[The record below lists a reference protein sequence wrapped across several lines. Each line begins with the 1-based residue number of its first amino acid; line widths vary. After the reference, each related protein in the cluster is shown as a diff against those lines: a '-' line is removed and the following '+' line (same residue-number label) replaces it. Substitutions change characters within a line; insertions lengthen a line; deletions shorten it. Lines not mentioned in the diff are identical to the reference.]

1 MTDCKA
7 YRSEIEESANGL
19 SDAAR
24 AHASSCSACGEFQR
38 GHDSLRRLVGG
49 LERVEAPADF
59 EFRLRARMAARRGT
73 RGGRPFAG
81 RGNLYGFGAVA
92 AAMCFLV
99 VSASLYFWQGQH
111 VRPGDEASGN
121 ARAEVKT
128 NSEQHQV
135 IAALT
140 PGATANPAS
149 VSVNNP
155 AAAATKTKGAG
166 TRSVVRQRVREVARA
181 GDGRK
186 DSADNT
192 LDEAQT
198 FAQVISRIP
207 LGKSPETLRVVLRD
221 EHGAARVVPVRAA
234 AGSRRRAAPSRF
246 QPRRARLR
254 PRGPLPPP
262 RKRRRRRGPRRSAP
276 PPRRVRS

>member
-7 YRSEIEESANGL
+7 YRWEIEESANGL
-19 SDAAR
+19 SDVAR
-24 AHASSCSACGEFQR
+24 AHAESCPACGEFLR
-38 GHDSLRRLVGG
+38 GRDALRCLVAG

-59 EFRLRARMAARRGT
+59 DFRLRARMAARRGT
-73 RGGRPFAG
+73 RGGSPFAG
-81 RGNLYGFGAVA
+81 LGNLYGLGAVA

-155 AAAATKTKGAG
+155 AAAATKTKGTG

-181 GDGRK
+181 EEGRK
-186 DSADNT
+186 VSADNT
-192 LDEAQT
+192 LITSVTSAP
-198 FAQVISRIP
+198 VISLPR
-207 LGKSPETLRVVLRD
+207 GNSPETLRVVLRD
-221 EHGAARVVPVRAA
+221 EHGAARVVPVRAVSFGSQELLA
-234 AGSRRRAAPSRF
+234 RESAGRRTSVKENE
-246 QPRRARLR
+246 
-254 PRGPLPPP
+254 G
-262 RKRRRRRGPRRSAP
+262 
-276 PPRRVRS
+276 VW

>member
-92 AAMCFLV
+92 AALCCLA
-99 VSASLYFWQGQH
+99 VSASLYFWQGQRL
-111 VRPGDEASGN
+111 RPRGEARDN
-121 ARAEVKT
+121 ARAEVIT
-128 NSEQHQV
+128 EAGPPQVAVNSKRS
-135 IAALT
+135 T
-140 PGATANPAS
+140 TANPPG
-149 VSVNNP
+149 VNITD
-155 AAAATKTKGAG
+155 AVATATKTKGAW
-166 TRSVVRQRVREVARA
+166 TRSVVRQRPREIARA
-181 GDGRK
+181 GVVSK
-186 DSADNT
+186 VSANNT
-192 LDEAQT
+192 LDESVTA
-198 FAQVISRIP
+198 APVIGRIA
-207 LGKSPETLRVVLRD
+207 LRNSPETLRVVLRD
-221 EHGAARVVPVRAA
+221 EHGAAPVVPVRAVSFGSQELLA
-234 AGSRRRAAPSRF
+234 RASAGRRATVKENE
-246 QPRRARLR
+246 
-254 PRGPLPPP
+254 G
-262 RKRRRRRGPRRSAP
+262 
-276 PPRRVRS
+276 VW